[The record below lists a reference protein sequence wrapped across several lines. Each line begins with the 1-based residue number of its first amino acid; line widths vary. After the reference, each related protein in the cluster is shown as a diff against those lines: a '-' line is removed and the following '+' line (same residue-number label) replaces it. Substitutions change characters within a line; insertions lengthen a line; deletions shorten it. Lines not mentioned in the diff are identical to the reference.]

1 MEDNR
6 IEEGEKRRTMDNNNN
21 TIKKRDKNKDSS
33 VVNEDSKEQTNAVV
47 DTSADIIDI
56 IDTPDVA
63 TWNKEIHIKGDAA
76 DIVKRYHWTKTPP
89 ITSDMGLKEKGSKDM
104 IIDPAD
110 KKDVDKVVKSGA
122 TLNDEADLP

>member
-1 MEDNR
+1 
-6 IEEGEKRRTMDNNNN
+6 MDNTN
-21 TIKKRDKNKDSS
+21 TIKKRDKNKESS
-33 VVNEDSKEQTNAVV
+33 VVNEDSKEQTNAVI

-63 TWNKEIHIKGDAA
+63 TWNKEVQIKGDAA
-76 DIVKRYHWTKTPP
+76 DIIKRYHGTKTPP
-89 ITSDMGLKEKGSKDM
+89 ITSDIGLKEKGSNDI

-122 TLNDEADLP
+122 TLTDKTDLS

>member
-1 MEDNR
+1 
-6 IEEGEKRRTMDNNNN
+6 MDNNNN
-21 TIKKRDKNKDSS
+21 TVKRRDKNKDSS

-47 DTSADIIDI
+47 DTSADLIDI

-63 TWNKEIHIKGDAA
+63 TWNKEIHIKADAA
-76 DIVKRYHWTKTPP
+76 DIRKRYHWTKTPP
-89 ITSDMGLKEKGSKDM
+89 ITSDIGLKEKGSKDM

-122 TLNDEADLP
+122 KLTDEADLS

>member
-1 MEDNR
+1 
-6 IEEGEKRRTMDNNNN
+6 MDNN
-21 TIKKRDKNKDSS
+21 TVKKRDKNKDSS
-33 VVNEDSKEQTNAVV
+33 VLNEDSEEQTTKAAAV

-56 IDTPDVA
+56 MDTPDVA

-89 ITSDMGLKEKGSKDM
+89 ITSDIGLKEKGSKDM

-122 TLNDEADLP
+122 TLTDEADLS

>member
-1 MEDNR
+1 
-6 IEEGEKRRTMDNNNN
+6 MDNNNN
-21 TIKKRDKNKDSS
+21 TVKRRDKNIDSS

-76 DIVKRYHWTKTPP
+76 DIIKRYHWAKTPP
-89 ITSDMGLKEKGSKDM
+89 ITSDIGLKEKGSKVT

-122 TLNDEADLP
+122 TLNDEADLS

>member
-1 MEDNR
+1 
-6 IEEGEKRRTMDNNNN
+6 MDNTN

-63 TWNKEIHIKGDAA
+63 TWNKEVQIKGDAA
-76 DIVKRYHWTKTPP
+76 DRARGIAADSRQLQNVFEFARKLAPMRFTNELGRRLHVSNAGI
-89 ITSDMGLKEKGSKDM
+89 IT
-104 IIDPAD
+104 
-110 KKDVDKVVKSGA
+110 
-122 TLNDEADLP
+122 